1 MDDIPVMLARQPILT
16 ADGKVFGYE
25 VLYRGIHVDAAAAT
39 VATAHT
45 ARVLCEALG
54 NLGLERIVG
63 GARLFVNFDQD
74 LLESDY
80 PLVLPPG
87 QGVAEILE
95 TVAPTPRVFETLD
108 SLRERGIGIASDDF
122 LFQPNAVAFLSHVDY
137 VKVDI
142 IAAADELELYAQQ
155 LQAYKVPLIAE
166 KVETHEQFM
175 ACQAMGF
182 SFFQGY
188 FFSHPEPIRARSLDP
203 VQIGVVAL
211 IAQLQNPDSEAAEL
225 AETIGTDLALTY
237 SILRLANSAALH
249 RQRTIGSIAD
259 AVVLLGHD
267 VIRQWASLLLLRR
280 LGNHKAPE
288 LHLLALV
295 RGRMCQ
301 ALGAEQAGPGL
312 NELFTVGL
320 LSVLDALLDCSM
332 ESLVN
337 DLPLSPSLR
346 EALCGNGLSKL
357 GQVLRRAIAYERGDW
372 PALGSLTVAEQ
383 RNAMM
388 VYCEATQF
396 ARSTLGA

>member
-1 MDDIPVMLARQPILT
+1 MEDIPVMLARQPILA

-25 VLYRGIHVDAAAAT
+25 VLYRGIRVDGDAAT
-39 VATAHT
+39 VSTAQT

-63 GARLFVNFDQD
+63 SARLFVNFDQE
-74 LLESDY
+74 LLESDC

-95 TVAPTPRVFETLD
+95 TVAPTPRVFEILD

-122 LFQPNAVAFLSHVDY
+122 LFQPNAVAFLKHVDY
-137 VKVDI
+137 VKVDV
-142 IAAADELELYAQQ
+142 IAAADDLESYAQQ

-166 KVETHEQFM
+166 KVETNEQFI

-182 SFFQGY
+182 SYFQGY
-188 FFSHPEPIRARSLDP
+188 FFSRPEPMQARSLDP

-211 IAQLQNPDSEAAEL
+211 ITQLQNPDSEAAEL

-237 SILRLANSAALH
+237 SILRLANSAAFC
-249 RQRTIGSIAD
+249 RRRKIGSIAD
-259 AVVLLGHD
+259 AIVLLGQD

-280 LGNHKAPE
+280 FGDHKSSE
-288 LHLLALV
+288 LYLLALV
-295 RGRMCQ
+295 RARMCQ
-301 ALGAEQAGPGL
+301 ALGAEPAGPGL

-320 LSVLDALLDCSM
+320 LSVLDALFDRSM

-337 DLPLSPSLR
+337 ELPLSRPLC

-357 GQVLRRAIAYERGDW
+357 GQALRKAIAYERGEW
-372 PALGSLTVAEQ
+372 PALASLTVAEQ

-388 VYCEATQF
+388 AYCEATQF
-396 ARSTLGA
+396 ARSTLRA